1 MHYLFGWCVITQYM
15 CHTDDDFYLSL
26 FSPCDM
32 TGRISVISV
41 LGGLMLSYLCAVTPA
56 VYLLCIIMA
65 QVAGQED
72 REKSTA
78 LKGKRTQGCNKVKE
92 VEKCI
97 K

>member
-1 MHYLFGWCVITQYM
+1 MMISTFHF
-15 CHTDDDFYLSL
+15 FP
-26 FSPCDM
+26 PCDV